1 MCYQDKN
8 SKSAA
13 SNQCFAMFQNHFL
26 DIEKNSTNAMKNED
40 LINFATFDTS
50 KIMARYSWVGVVILI
65 ETDVSYEISVWS
77 LMFMDIKTDLM

>member
-13 SNQCFAMFQNHFL
+13 SSQCFAMFQNHFL

-50 KIMARYSWVGVVILI
+50 KIMATYSWVGVVILI